1 MDHGEEMEVT
11 DLNKV
16 QYLNLLAQYRLCKCV
31 KEETEY
37 FLKGLSITQMLW
49 LIIPSYLQK
58 EF

>member
-37 FLKGLSITQMLW
+37 FLKGLSITQN
-49 LIIPSYLQK
+49 
-58 EF
+58 